1 MNDLSL
7 RTRGYFKYLTN
18 CSANKK
24 EWNRAVLVLHRDPK
38 NTVIMADLQDTEYET
53 LDLPDT
59 KIIIPLNSFKVCRK
73 HIVSGHASISNE
85 NGHPNQKHSLNTVK
99 NAIPCNQIHLSSRFL
114 FGKKQLWLGFTSL
127 FDQDIWYSSLKTL
140 VTKHRNKKNT
150 LNGPDLLRASAL
162 SLSQTSELDLLASA
176 LPNILDN
183 EIYESASVQDTFS
196 VYIIHTEKSK
206 DLGLSGRYL
215 LRIKENAFELLDPD
229 TYSIVKVWPVKYA
242 RKFGV
247 YTKRFYLIT
256 GSGCEDGRGLFIFLI
271 EHADKFQSRLFRQM
285 KQLTM
290 QSQLSRRVTDSS
302 KWIIDQEIK
311 KESSE
316 FHLDETNHCW
326 FSSEPRKKKNI
337 LTSLNSIDPLSKTKP
352 RSNSVNEFLLQN
364 IESNNLHQRQNSSNM
379 LPKEI
384 SVSLAYDSDAKSSSS
399 SWIFPEENFI
409 ITSGKCFAERSCQT
423 IFEVNTAE
431 QLKHSS
437 NVNSPRVNVVK
448 QQIQEKTMIHNDY
461 SSQETFISET
471 LCEREDDNV
480 FLEKEEEE
488 DNLSEA
494 SQPVYANAEQI
505 TNTMF
510 NTKYSNNHNQKLLT
524 NSGSNEDE
532 TTVTS
537 CSMNVNSPVSAI
549 SDTPSL
555 LTSSS
560 STLINKPVNTSCS
573 YTKNWK
579 LGYLIEPIMER
590 EEQNS
595 HNSSISVGNEECN
608 TAYKEECDGLVT
620 SSTPDNDIDIKKIS
634 NTCLS
639 KSPADE
645 LENTDDEND
654 SVCENVQ
661 LTKEFQ
667 NILEDVKF
675 YRLVS
680 RSATWDGWMKLKTNT
695 KQEVTSQKVI
705 VQTDNNIENDNITTI
720 ITNTNDHHD
729 SPKMKDNSHVVV
741 MTAF

>member
-1 MNDLSL
+1 MGHLTQTPKLSFQL
-7 RTRGYFKYLTN
+7 SERDHFLTH
-18 CSANKK
+18 
-24 EWNRAVLVLHRDPK
+24 VLDPG
-38 NTVIMADLQDTEYET
+38 NT
-53 LDLPDT
+53 
-59 KIIIPLNSFKVCRK
+59 N
-73 HIVSGHASISNE
+73 
-85 NGHPNQKHSLNTVK
+85 
-99 NAIPCNQIHLSSRFL
+99 
-114 FGKKQLWLGFTSL
+114 
-127 FDQDIWYSSLKTL
+127 IWYSSLKTL

-183 EIYESASVQDTFS
+183 EMYESTSAQDTFS

-229 TYSIVKVWPVKYA
+229 TYSMVKVWPIKYA

-247 YTKRFYLIT
+247 YSKRFYLIT

-271 EHADKFQSRLFRQM
+271 DNADKFQSRLFRQM
-285 KQLTM
+285 KQLTI

-302 KWIIDQEIK
+302 KWIIEQEIK
-311 KESSE
+311 KESNE
-316 FHLDETNHCW
+316 FHLNETNHCW

-337 LTSLNSIDPLSKTKP
+337 LTSLNSIDPLLKTKP

-364 IESNNLHQRQNSSNM
+364 IESHNFHQRQNSSNM

-423 IFEVNTAE
+423 AFEVNTSE

-437 NVNSPRVNVVK
+437 NANSPRVTVVR
-448 QQIQEKTMIHNDY
+448 QQMREKNMIHNNY

-471 LCEREDDNV
+471 LCERDDNICLV
-480 FLEKEEEE
+480 KEEEG

-494 SQPVYANAEQI
+494 PQPVYANAEQI

-510 NTKYSNNHNQKLLT
+510 NTKHLTNHNQKSLT
-524 NSGSNEDE
+524 NNGNNEDE

-537 CSMNVNSPVSAI
+537 CSMNVNSLMSAI
-549 SDTPSL
+549 SDTSAL
-555 LTSSS
+555 STSSS
-560 STLINKPVNTSCS
+560 STLINKPVNNSCS
-573 YTKNWK
+573 YTKNWNF
-579 LGYLIEPIMER
+579 GYLIEPIMEK

-620 SSTPDNDIDIKKIS
+620 SSTPDNDIDIKETS

-645 LENTDDEND
+645 LEDTDEENEL
-654 SVCENVQ
+654 VCENIQ
-661 LTKEFQ
+661 LTKEFK

-680 RSATWDGWMKLKTNT
+680 RSATWDGWMKLKTNI
-695 KQEVTSQKVI
+695 KQEATSQKVI
-705 VQTDNNIENDNITTI
+705 VQTDTNIENDNITTV

-729 SPKMKDNSHVVV
+729 GPEMKDNSHVVV

>member
-18 CSANKK
+18 CPANKK

-38 NTVIMADLQDTEYET
+38 NTVITADLQDTEYET

-73 HIVSGHASISNE
+73 HIVSGHTSISNE
-85 NGHPNQKHSLNTVK
+85 NSHPNQKHTSSTVK

-183 EIYESASVQDTFS
+183 EMYESTSAQDTFS

-229 TYSIVKVWPVKYA
+229 TYSMVKVWPIKYA

-247 YTKRFYLIT
+247 YSKRFYLIT

-271 EHADKFQSRLFRQM
+271 DNADKFQSRLFRQM
-285 KQLTM
+285 KQLTI

-302 KWIIDQEIK
+302 KWIIEQEIK
-311 KESSE
+311 KESNE
-316 FHLDETNHCW
+316 FHLNETNHCW

-337 LTSLNSIDPLSKTKP
+337 LTSLNSIDPLLKTKP

-364 IESNNLHQRQNSSNM
+364 IESHNFHQRQNSSNM

-423 IFEVNTAE
+423 AFEVNTSE

-437 NVNSPRVNVVK
+437 NANSPRVTVVR
-448 QQIQEKTMIHNDY
+448 QQMREKNMIHNNY

-471 LCEREDDNV
+471 LCERDDNICLV
-480 FLEKEEEE
+480 KEEEG

-494 SQPVYANAEQI
+494 PQPVYANAEQI

-510 NTKYSNNHNQKLLT
+510 NTKHLTNHNQKSLT
-524 NSGSNEDE
+524 NNGNNEDE

-537 CSMNVNSPVSAI
+537 CSMNVNSLMSAI
-549 SDTPSL
+549 SDTSAL
-555 LTSSS
+555 STSSS
-560 STLINKPVNTSCS
+560 STLINKPVNNSCS
-573 YTKNWK
+573 YTKNWNF
-579 LGYLIEPIMER
+579 GYLIEPIMEK

-620 SSTPDNDIDIKKIS
+620 SSTPDNDIDIKETS

-645 LENTDDEND
+645 LEDTDEENEL
-654 SVCENVQ
+654 VCENIQ
-661 LTKEFQ
+661 LTKEFK

-680 RSATWDGWMKLKTNT
+680 RSATWDGWMKLKTNI
-695 KQEVTSQKVI
+695 KQEATSQKVI
-705 VQTDNNIENDNITTI
+705 VQTDTNIENDNITTV

-729 SPKMKDNSHVVV
+729 GPEMKDNSHVVV

>member
-24 EWNRAVLVLHRDPK
+24 EWTRAVLVLHRDPK

-59 KIIIPLNSFKVCRK
+59 KIIIPLNSFRVCRK
-73 HIVSGHASISNE
+73 HILSGHTSQSHE
-85 NGHPNQKHSLNTVK
+85 NSYPSQKHSSNNVK
-99 NAIPCNQIHLSSRFL
+99 SAIPCNQIHLSSRFI

-127 FDQDIWYSSLKTL
+127 FDQDIWYSALKTL
-140 VTKHRNKKNT
+140 ITKHRIKKNS
-150 LNGPDLLRASAL
+150 LNTPDILRASSL

-183 EIYESASVQDTFS
+183 EIYESTSTQDTFS
-196 VYIIHTEKSK
+196 VYVIHTEKSK

-229 TYSIVKVWPVKYA
+229 THSIVKVWPIKFA

-271 EHADKFQSRLFRQM
+271 ENADKFQSRLFRQI
-285 KQLTM
+285 KQLTI

-302 KWIIDQEIK
+302 KWIIEQEIK
-311 KESSE
+311 KQSNE
-316 FHLDETNHCW
+316 FYLNETNNCW

-337 LTSLNSIDPLSKTKP
+337 LTSLNSIDPLLTTKP
-352 RSNSVNEFLLQN
+352 RSSSVNEFLLQKT
-364 IESNNLHQRQNSSNM
+364 ESNNFRQKQNSSNM

-399 SWIFPEENFI
+399 SWIFPDENYKI
-409 ITSGKCFAERSCQT
+409 ISGRCFTERSCQT
-423 IFEVNTAE
+423 VSEANLPE
-431 QLKHSS
+431 HLKHSS
-437 NVNSPRVNVVK
+437 NKNSPHIIVARQK
-448 QQIQEKTMIHNDY
+448 MQEKNTIHNSY
-461 SSQETFISET
+461 GSQETFISDT
-471 LCEREDDNV
+471 LCEHEDNNV
-480 FLEKEEEE
+480 CIDKQEEEE
-488 DNLSEA
+488 DNISET

-505 TNTMF
+505 TNTML
-510 NTKYSNNHNQKLLT
+510 NTKFLT
-524 NSGSNEDE
+524 KNGFNKDE
-532 TTVTS
+532 TDVTS
-537 CSMNVNSPVSAI
+537 CSLNVKSSATTL
-549 SDTPSL
+549 SDASTLS
-555 LTSSS
+555 TSSS
-560 STLINKPVNTSCS
+560 SLLVNKPVNTSCS

-579 LGYLIEPIMER
+579 LGYLIEPIIEK

-595 HNSSISVGNEECN
+595 HNSSISIGNEECN

-620 SSTPDNDIDIKKIS
+620 SSTPDNDIDIKEMS
-634 NTCLS
+634 NTCYS
-639 KSPADE
+639 KSPNDE
-645 LENTDDEND
+645 SGNTDDENE
-654 SVCENVQ
+654 SVGEKTQ

-680 RSATWDGWMKLKTNT
+680 RSATWDGWMKLKSTT
-695 KQEVTSQKVI
+695 KQETTSQKV
-705 VQTDNNIENDNITTI
+705 TLK
-720 ITNTNDHHD
+720 TNTNTEIDSNDQND
-729 SPKMKDNSHVVV
+729 SPELKDNSHVVV